1 MLRDKPRVV
10 TDGKRI
16 IVSLDG
22 HWVRDPEGKYV
33 EQHSPLREEDRLCFT
48 VTRQGKLKFAKKV
61 TVKPKFEKRTKL
73 DDEGQPVPNEL
84 HQEDLKNYG
93 HSYHPEFESENVLL
107 EDADVYIENEVDRDW
122 WSRNAYISVK
132 F

>member
-1 MLRDKPRVV
+1 MRDKPRVV

-22 HWVRDPEGKYV
+22 DWVRDPEGNYV
-33 EQHSPLREEDRLCFT
+33 QQHSPLREEDSLCFT

-73 DDEGQPVPNEL
+73 DDEGQPDFVSEL
-84 HQEDLKNYG
+84 VSAEVI
-93 HSYHPEFESENVLL
+93 PEPTGLL
-107 EDADVYIENEVDRDW
+107 LVAIGAGGLGWLRRQRGYLRD
-122 WSRNAYISVK
+122 
-132 F
+132 